1 MRTAPQE
8 LAASAGVVSQRD
20 IARHFGVS
28 HVTVSLALRNSS
40 RVSKE
45 LGARIRAHAEAVGY
59 HRDPVLVALADYTR
73 RKSSSIVRGAIAWVN
88 TWSEPNE
95 LRAVP
100 EIDLFW
106 HGAVEAAREY
116 GLRLE
121 EFRLGTELSPERLHQ
136 VLQTRNIRG
145 IVLPPDPLGIG
156 WREFPWHDYSVVS
169 FGRAGG
175 GPRGHRI
182 LPSAAGNLAL
192 ALHRLRSFGYRR
204 VGCLTGD
211 SLLRHAGYCVAGC
224 VPALRMDF
232 PFKLPLLDLS
242 RLRDSAPAP
251 AVREW
256 VRACR
261 LDAVLVDHPSTASL
275 LTKAGLTVPRD
286 LAVATL
292 TATASVEMAGIDP
305 EFADIGRTAVRML
318 EELLRETNSGAA
330 PRFRQVAVEGTWSD
344 GESAPPLAARQSEEE
359 TFSP

>member
-1 MRTAPQE
+1 MRAAPQE
-8 LAASAGVVSQRD
+8 LTAPVMVVSQRD

-28 HVTVSLALRNSS
+28 HVTVSLALRNSP

-45 LGARIRAHAEAVGY
+45 LGDRIRAHAEAVGY

-73 RKSSSIVRGAIAWVN
+73 RKTSTSVRGAIAWVN

-100 EIDLFW
+100 EIERFW
-106 HGAVEAAREY
+106 HGAAEAALEY

-145 IVLPPDPLGIG
+145 IVLPPDPLGSG
-156 WREFPWHDYSVVS
+156 WRDFPWHDYAVVS

-182 LPSAAGNLAL
+182 MPSAAGNVAL
-192 ALHRLRSFGYRR
+192 ALHRLCGLGYHR
-204 VGCLTGD
+204 VGCLAGD
-211 SLLRHAGYCVAGC
+211 SLLRHAGYCVVGC
-224 VPALRMDF
+224 VPALRIDF
-232 PFKLPLLDLS
+232 PFKLPVLDLA
-242 RLRDSAPAP
+242 RLPECAAAL
-251 AVREW
+251 AVRDW

-261 LDAVLVDHPSTASL
+261 LDAVLVDHPSTASRL
-275 LTKAGLTVPRD
+275 AMAGLMVPRD

-292 TATASVEMAGIDP
+292 TATASAGMAGIDP
-305 EFADIGRTAVRML
+305 EFTDIGRTAVRML
-318 EELLRETNSGAA
+318 EELLRETSSGAA
-330 PRFRQVAVEGTWSD
+330 PRFRQVAIEGTWTD
-344 GESAPPLAARQSEEE
+344 GESARPLSVPPPRDEI
-359 TFSP
+359 